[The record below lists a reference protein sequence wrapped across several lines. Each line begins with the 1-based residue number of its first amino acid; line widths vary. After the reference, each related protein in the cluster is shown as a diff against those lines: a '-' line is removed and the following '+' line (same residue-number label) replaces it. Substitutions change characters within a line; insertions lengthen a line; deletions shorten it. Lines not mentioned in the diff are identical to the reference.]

1 MRVVKREEMAVVET
15 ILWAI
20 DKLIDFVELEDSSIE
35 NFDIRVK
42 PFYLLVRKDI
52 NIPDS
57 PETFFDTCNLIYSGS
72 YTPVE
77 ESDTIKVVK
86 IDGFTLLKPTNFLGE
101 VSEEYSFSHR
111 IKNYL
116 NHIRPCDEWKKK

>member
-1 MRVVKREEMAVVET
+1 MRGVKIEEIKIVAT
-15 ILWAI
+15 ILYAI
-20 DKLIDFVELEDSSIE
+20 DKLIEFVELEDSSIE

-52 NIPDS
+52 KLGA
-57 PETFFDTCNLIYSGS
+57 PETFFDDCNLKYSGS

-86 IDGFTLLKPTNFLGE
+86 IDGFTLLKPVNGLGE
-101 VSEEYSFSHR
+101 VAEEYSFSHR

-116 NHIRPCDEWKKK
+116 NHIGPCNEWKRE